1 MRHGLPPIASERLA
15 SCSHS
20 FGVRKDGGS
29 CRCWSPFSFWVFLL
43 FWHRV
48 RLSRPS
54 STRCSRS
61 SPMLTRALQ
70 AWKRL
75 VRAIG
80 NLQARILLT
89 VFYAII
95 VFPFG
100 MVARVFSDPL
110 RIRRRPTQWLERGDE
125 THDLRWA
132 KRQ

>member
-1 MRHGLPPIASERLA
+1 
-15 SCSHS
+15 
-20 FGVRKDGGS
+20 
-29 CRCWSPFSFWVFLL
+29 
-43 FWHRV
+43 
-48 RLSRPS
+48 
-54 STRCSRS
+54 
-61 SPMLTRALQ
+61 MLTRALQ